1 MTTAF
6 VWFDG
11 ARPSAVHFGD
21 LARRADEGIT
31 PDLVAGMS
39 VGARPELAG
48 FADLWLLLSRNEI
61 FHTGQDAP
69 LEPHQHDV

>member
-1 MTTAF
+1 MTTGF
-6 VWFDG
+6 VRFDG
-11 ARPSAVHFGD
+11 ARPGAVRVGD

-48 FADLWLLLSRNEI
+48 FAELWPLLSRNEI
-61 FHTGQDAP
+61 FHSGQDVP
-69 LEPHQHDV
+69 LEPHQHYV